1 MSIGIGKVSKLTGCK
16 IETIRYYER
25 IGIVEDPGRNQG
37 GHRVYGNEHV
47 KKIRFIKR
55 ARELGFS
62 LDDIRG
68 LLALSMDTVEGCSSA
83 QLITEQHLKQITDKL
98 VDLHRL
104 EKVLI
109 NLTSLCSKQQK
120 SCPILDALTNE

>member
-1 MSIGIGKVSKLTGCK
+1 MGIGIGKVSELTGCN

-37 GHRVYGNEHV
+37 GHRVYASEHV
-47 KKIRFIKR
+47 KQIHFIKR

-62 LDDIRG
+62 LDDIRD
-68 LLALSMDTVEGCSSA
+68 LLALSGDTVEGCSSA
-83 QLITEQHLKQITDKL
+83 QLITEQHLKQIKDKIA
-98 VDLHRL
+98 DLHRL
-104 EKVLI
+104 DKVLV
-109 NLTSLCSKQQK
+109 NMASLCSKEQK